1 MQEMKPGSDPTRS
14 LPQRTPGFE
23 FFTAIHSLF
32 MGKAESKAEEAQQL
46 LNPQISDE
54 NNPADSLDTG
64 KLTKLINYI
73 RGGAPSLLLVYTAYG
88 LLV

>member
-1 MQEMKPGSDPTRS
+1 MQEMKPGSNPAPS
-14 LPQRTPGFE
+14 LPQRTPGFT

-46 LNPQISDE
+46 LNPQIE
-54 NNPADSLDTG
+54 EANIADSLDTG

-73 RGGAPSLLLVYTAYG
+73 RGGAPSVVLLSSTAYG